1 MMPKQVDFLVVGSG
15 IAGLTFATKAAQ
27 YGSVLV
33 LTKKRKADSNT
44 NYAQGGIAA
53 VFGDDDSLDYHI
65 KDTVAAG
72 EGLCHGDAVAT
83 MVREGPRLVQELF
96 DMGCR
101 FSTDSSGRFDLAQ
114 EGGHSR
120 RRIVHAKDYT
130 GQEIERVLLEE
141 AKKTGVAISENEI
154 ALELFLQDG
163 ACAGIYYL
171 DANTRHID
179 MIHASAIALATG
191 GIGQV
196 YQHTTNPPIATG
208 DGIAMAY
215 RSGAAIANMEFVQF
229 HPTAVYNIKIDGR
242 SFLISE
248 AMRGEGGILK
258 TRDGTPFMDKYSK
271 AGNLAPRDIVA
282 RACLEEMR
290 ATQSKYVLLDVSH
303 LEADFVKNRFPTIYE
318 TCLSWGIDI
327 TRQPIPVVPAAHYL
341 CGGIRVNEWAES
353 SIPRL
358 FALGECSCTGVH
370 GANRLASNSL
380 LEALVFASRAA
391 ERVQKMTSIKVRQP
405 ETIKKTAR
413 VGPNLL
419 LQIREIMYEYVGL
432 IRNDD
437 DLHKAHA
444 QIQEYKEMFDDGIH
458 LMNAESRNVTV
469 IASLIIECAL
479 ERKES
484 RGLHYM
490 SDYPEKNENNL
501 HDTIIELTEH
511 EQN

>member
-1 MMPKQVDFLVVGSG
+1 MPKQVDFLVVGSG

-53 VFGDDDSLDYHI
+53 VFGANDSVEEHI
-65 KDTVAAG
+65 RDTLEAG
-72 EGLCHGDAVAT
+72 EGLCHEDAVAL
-83 MVREGPRLVQELF
+83 MVREGPELVQELYS
-96 DMGCR
+96 MGCR
-101 FSTDSSGRFDLAQ
+101 FSTNSNGIFDLAQ

-141 AKKTGVAISENEI
+141 AKKTGVTISENEI
-154 ALELFLQDG
+154 ALELFMQDNG
-163 ACAGIYYL
+163 CAGIYYL
-171 DANTRHID
+171 DANTRQID
-179 MIHASAIALATG
+179 LIRAGATALATG

-215 RSGAAIANMEFVQF
+215 RSGAEIANMEFVQF

-258 TRDGTPFMDKYSK
+258 TKDGTPFMEKYSES
-271 AGNLAPRDIVA
+271 GNLAPRDIVA
-282 RACLEEMR
+282 RACLTEMR
-290 ATQSKYVLLDVSH
+290 ATNSKYVLLDVSH
-303 LEADFVKNRFPTIYE
+303 LEADFIKNRFPTIYE

-327 TRQPIPVVPAAHYL
+327 TREPIPVVPAAHYL
-341 CGGIRVNEWAES
+341 CGGILVNEWAES

-380 LEALVFASRAA
+380 LEALVFANRAA
-391 ERVQKMTSIKVRQP
+391 ARVQKLSHISP
-405 ETIKKTAR
+405 KKPLRTEKPAR
-413 VGPNLL
+413 IGPNLL
-419 LQIREIMYEYVGL
+419 FQIKEIMDQYVGL
-432 IRNDD
+432 IRNED
-437 DLHKAHA
+437 DLRKA
-444 QIQEYKEMFDDGIH
+444 KKKVDDFNRMFEDGIH
-458 LMNAESRNVTV
+458 LINAESRNVTH
-469 IASLIIECAL
+469 ISKIIIECAL
-479 ERKES
+479 KRKES

-490 SDYPEKNENNL
+490 SDHPKKSNSGIQ
-501 HDTIIELTEH
+501 DTIPHLTNH
-511 EQN
+511 DRN